1 MTEDNIQP
9 EETTPQSV
17 SATEI
22 TGGPRPMGSVD
33 QRFYIIGVGA
43 SAGGLDAIKQ
53 LLTRVPEDFPHSFV
67 VIQHLSPDYK
77 SLMTEILGR
86 ETQHQVVEVED
97 DMPVEP
103 HHIYVIPPG
112 AHIVIQGTR
121 GDSNSGRAHQAGD
134 PDASDNAN
142 APRGAGLRFSLVAP
156 QPRPALNL
164 PIDVFF
170 LSLAEAAG
178 ERAIGVVLSGT
189 GSDGSRGLRAIK
201 DSEGLVIAQ
210 DPETCGF
217 DGMPRQ
223 AIATG
228 LVDQVLQPD
237 DIVEEIDRFIA
248 LRQSGIA
255 DVDEVFSGAQDIFRQ
270 ILERVSTR
278 AEIDFALYKEP
289 TLKRRIAR
297 RMGFLGLTRAEE
309 YLRYLE
315 DNSGEAELLYRE
327 FLVGVTNFFRDL
339 HVWRTMEARVLR
351 RLFEEGDTSA
361 PLRIW
366 SVGCSTGEEAYTL
379 AMLLQKFRD
388 DNQIERDFRVYA
400 TDVNENAVNTAKQ
413 GIYPDH
419 TLEEIPVE
427 YREAGYI
434 THHPGTFAIA
444 PKIRAQIVF
453 AVHDITL
460 DPPYTRTDL
469 IVCRNLL
476 IYLSPDVQARVMVNF
491 SMSLRMEGY
500 LLLGAA
506 ETPGPDGVRFS
517 FFMGKERIYKNMRVA
532 QSRPGRGSLTAQLPA
547 LGMLPRARRM
557 LSSTHTAQD
566 DLHSLFQFSL
576 EASQT
581 GVCIV
586 DPSATLLKTFGNMK
600 SILQIPDS
608 GFSTNIFELCDD
620 RLRSAVALVM
630 RGAEDNTSAQ
640 ASDIRLIEEDEVR
653 TISVSGRKI
662 MWEGHTT
669 AIALFIRQSTQALP
683 RSQPGTADGEEP
695 AAQTRAYIQHLEGE
709 VRSLQ
714 EMLGVTAQDLGASN
728 EELQTANEEL
738 IAANEELQANN
749 EETQSINEELHTV
762 NTENIERISELEQV
776 NADVDNLLETAAL
789 GILLL
794 DNDMCIRRFSAGVT
808 RYLDL
813 QHSDVGRP
821 LQSFATALL
830 PEAVT
835 LLLEDATLAR
845 DQGEETERE
854 LRRRDGGFV
863 QTRVRQFTRP
873 RGSPDGVVI
882 TLLDITDSKLLEQEA
897 RRQSEILASV
907 LESEEAGYWDW
918 NIPSDQLYI
927 SRRFLELLGFATGEL
942 APTPETW
949 FALIHEEDRPRFH
962 QAYDAH
968 VESRGTKPFA
978 VEVRYLRKDG
988 SVIWVKSR
996 GQVTDWSVDHRPM
1009 RMIGVHQNVTDLRE
1023 REDEIQR
1030 RANEIRRFA
1039 FISAHDLKQPLNTIE
1054 SSIEALLEEL
1064 PDQLDE
1070 EAREVV
1076 DYLTRGTNRLKRRVD
1091 AILDFAR
1098 LQDKDVTLEPLDL
1111 NRIARASVQDLK
1123 VPIEQAGAE
1132 VIVEPLP
1139 QALGVPDLIA
1149 RVLQNLLSN
1158 ALKYRHPDRPC
1169 RITIAPLA
1177 TVDGRV
1183 GVRVDDTGIGIAE
1196 KDRESVFE
1204 LFTRL
1209 HVESEVE
1216 GSGLGLAMCEKII
1229 SMHGGTI
1236 EVVEAEDGGSS
1247 FRFTLG
1253 EG

>member
-1 MTEDNIQP
+1 MTENNI
-9 EETTPQSV
+9 TPLTPAVKDPQRK
-17 SATEI
+17 I
-22 TGGPRPMGSVD
+22 GKVD
-33 QRFYIIGVGA
+33 ERFYIVGVGA

-53 LLTRVPEDFPHSFV
+53 LLSRVPANFPHSFV

-86 ETQHQVVEVED
+86 ETQHKVVEVED
-97 DMPVEP
+97 NMRVEP

-112 AHIVIQGTR
+112 ANIVIQGTE
-121 GDSNSGRAHQAGD
+121 GDVDERAVIQD
-134 PDASDNAN
+134 TEASITEAE
-142 APRGAGLRFSLVAP
+142 AEGLRFSLVSP

-164 PIDVFF
+164 PVDIFF
-170 LSLAEAAG
+170 LSLAEAVG

-189 GSDGSRGLRAIK
+189 GSDGSRGLRSIK
-201 DSEGLVIAQ
+201 DREGLVIAQ
-210 DPETCGF
+210 EPATCGF

-223 AIATG
+223 AIGTG

-237 DIVEEIDRFIA
+237 DIVEEIARFIE
-248 LRQSGIA
+248 LRNHGIS
-255 DVDEVFSGAQDIFRQ
+255 DVDEMFVGAQDTFRL
-270 ILERVSTR
+270 ILETVSKQ

-297 RMGFLGLTRAEE
+297 RMGFLGLSKIRD
-309 YLRYLE
+309 YLDYL
-315 DNSGEAELLYRE
+315 GEHPGEVELLYRE

-339 HVWRTMEARVLR
+339 HVWQAMETRVLK
-351 RLFEEGDTSA
+351 RLFEEGDTTA
-361 PLRIW
+361 PLRVW

-379 AMLLQKFRD
+379 AMSLQKFRD
-388 DNQIERDFRVYA
+388 DHKIERDFRVYA
-400 TDVNENAVNTAKQ
+400 TDVNENSVNTAKQ

-419 TLEEIPVE
+419 TLEEIPLK
-427 YREAGYI
+427 YREAGYV

-476 IYLSPDVQARVMVNF
+476 IYLSPDVQAKVMVNF
-491 SMSLRMEGY
+491 SMSLRMDGY

-506 ETPGPDGVRFS
+506 ETPGTDGVRFD
-517 FFMGKERIYKNMRVA
+517 FFMGKERIYKNKRVA
-532 QSRPGRGSLTAQLPA
+532 QSGIGRGKLTAQLPA

-557 LSSTHTAQD
+557 LSAGHTFQD
-566 DLHSLFQFSL
+566 DLSSLFQFSL

-581 GVCIV
+581 SVCIV
-586 DPSATLLKTFGNMK
+586 DPTATLLKTFGNMQ
-600 SILQIPDS
+600 SILQIPES

-620 RLRSAVALVM
+620 RLRSSVALVM
-630 RGAEDNTSAQ
+630 RGAEDKTTAQ
-640 ASDIRLIEEDEVR
+640 AADMRLIEEDQVR
-653 TISVSGRKI
+653 TVSISGRKI
-662 MWEGHTT
+662 MWEGHTS
-669 AIALFIRQSTQALP
+669 AIALFIRQTLQSLP
-683 RSQPGTADGEEP
+683 KTDVDIDRDQPREE
-695 AAQTRAYIQHLEGE
+695 TRAYIQHLEGE

-762 NTENIERISELEQV
+762 NTENIERIAELEQV

-813 QHSDVGRP
+813 KHSDVGRP
-821 LQSFATALL
+821 LESFATSLL
-830 PEAVT
+830 PEAVS
-835 LLLEDATLAR
+835 LLVDDASLAR

-863 QTRVRQFTRP
+863 QTRVRRFTRQ
-873 RGSPDGVVI
+873 RGESDGVVI

-918 NIPSDQLYI
+918 NIPDEQLYI
-927 SRRFLELLGFATGEL
+927 SRRFVELLGLAAGEL
-942 APTPETW
+942 APKPEAW
-949 FALIHEEDRPRFH
+949 FALIHDEDRSRFH
-962 QAYDAH
+962 EAFDVH
-968 VESRGTKPFA
+968 VRSRGQVPFS
-978 VEVRYLRKDG
+978 VEVRYLSKDG
-988 SVIWVKSR
+988 GVIWVKSR
-996 GQVTDWSVDHRPM
+996 GQVTDWSIDHRPL

-1023 REDEIQR
+1023 REDDIQK

-1039 FISAHDLKQPLNTIE
+1039 FISAHDLKQPLNTVE

-1064 PDQLDE
+1064 PDTLDADAQE
-1070 EAREVV
+1070 LVEF
-1076 DYLTRGTNRLKRRVD
+1076 LTQGTRRLKGRVD
-1091 AILDFAR
+1091 AILDYAR
-1098 LQDKDVTLEPLDL
+1098 LQDRTLEFEACELTGL
-1111 NRIARASVQDLK
+1111 AEASVTDLK
-1123 VPIEQAGAE
+1123 HLVSEADAE
-1132 VIVEPLP
+1132 VQIEPLP
-1139 QALGVPDLIA
+1139 AALCAPELIS

-1158 ALKYRHPDRPC
+1158 ALKYRDPARPC
-1169 RITIAPLA
+1169 RVTIAPFA
-1177 TVDGRV
+1177 AQDGKV
-1183 GVRVDDTGIGIAE
+1183 GVRVDDTGIGIAP
-1196 KDRESVFE
+1196 KDRGSVFE

-1209 HVESEVE
+1209 HVESEIE

-1236 EVVEAEDGGSS
+1236 EVTDTETGGAS
-1247 FRFTLG
+1247 FRFTLSAT
-1253 EG
+1253 